1 MTVTLH
7 WVLLA
12 LAGVQGSGLY
22 EAKRPVTYVFWV
34 FAVSSLALAIATSY
48 RNPGYCPIIEKETSI
63 QQAQYR
69 RNPAANVVPK
79 LTNEDTPEAHQFS
92 ESPLQGSQDC
102 SAQLELS
109 LEISSSC
116 KESEFQAISDPAP
129 TPIPPRQDEISILLP
144 SLQPTAHVETSIQA
158 TDNTREGEIR
168 LRYCPLCNIEQRI
181 RSKHCVICRR
191 CVARYDHHCPW
202 LSTCIGEKN
211 HLCFL
216 FFLYSLCTEL
226 LIGIAL
232 VGLDVDAQESGPRRW
247 LGAGLIGAAALLLLL
262 LFSLCLYQTCLL
274 FANLTTWEYQSWK
287 QITYLQTRKRGISP
301 FSKGCIGNIAAFCK
315 STRNSELTDW
325 AIPISSANVSN

>member
-1 MTVTLH
+1 MVLH
-7 WVLLA
+7 WVLVA
-12 LAGVQGSGLY
+12 LAVVQGEGLY
-22 EAKRPVTYVFWV
+22 EAKRPATYIFWV
-34 FAVSSLALAIATSY
+34 FVVSSVALAVATSY
-48 RNPGYCPIIEKETSI
+48 RNPGYCPIIEKEISV

-79 LTNEDTPEAHQFS
+79 LTNEETPEVQQFS

-116 KESEFQAISDPAP
+116 KESEFQAISDPIP

-144 SLQPTAHVETSIQA
+144 SLQPAPHVETSIQA
-158 TDNTREGEIR
+158 TDNTRNVEIR
-168 LRYCPLCNIEQRI
+168 LRYCPICNIEQRI
-181 RSKHCVICRR
+181 RSKHCAVCRR

-216 FFLYSLCTEL
+216 FFLYCQCTEL
-226 LIGIAL
+226 LIGIIL
-232 VGLDVDAQESGPRRW
+232 VGLDVNTQENGPRRW
-247 LGAGLIGAAALLLLL
+247 LGAGVIGAAALVLLLL
-262 LFSLCLYQTCLL
+262 LSLGLYQTCML

-301 FSKGCIGNIAAFCK
+301 FSKGCIGNIAVFCK
-315 STRNSELTDW
+315 FTCNSELTDW
-325 AIPISSANVSN
+325 TISISPTNNGSN